1 MGLLMSTFKF
11 TITDIID
18 QPDGSALV
26 VFDFDKKSREQ
37 IKQLYGWKRWNT
49 KKFQQLFITAID
61 SYVSIKKQEKEN
73 VS

>member
-1 MGLLMSTFKF
+1 MSTFKF

-49 KKFQQLFITAID
+49 KKFQQLIITAID
-61 SYVSIKKQEKEN
+61 SYAIIKKQEKEN